1 MTMTTAL
8 LQVDS
13 RRSSGELAGHSGQ
26 QSSSVLARQMF
37 FENMSPISEISSSS
51 SMVST
56 VQYNTVQYN
65 LHHSPFWSQSTN
77 MLAACFVRSKRD
89 AAR

>member
-1 MTMTTAL
+1 MTTAL

-56 VQYNTVQYN
+56 VQYN
-65 LHHSPFWSQSTN
+65 LHHFPFWSQSTN

>member
-1 MTMTTAL
+1 MTTAL

-51 SMVST
+51 SMVSAHYSVQCST
-56 VQYNTVQYN
+56 VQYSSLSLGVDV
-65 LHHSPFWSQSTN
+65 S
-77 MLAACFVRSKRD
+77 
-89 AAR
+89 

>member
-1 MTMTTAL
+1 MTTAL

-51 SMVST
+51 SMVSAHYSEQCST
-56 VQYNTVQYN
+56 VQYSSLSLGVDV
-65 LHHSPFWSQSTN
+65 S
-77 MLAACFVRSKRD
+77 
-89 AAR
+89 